1 MKDNFGMRLKDLFEF
16 VSACVC
22 VRECVC
28 VRGALCVCVFI
39 YVYTVSMWMSMS
51 IYIYTHEGSS
61 RKLRKTRS
69 TLPWDIKGTIPTL
82 SNIRPGRQ
90 LHCGGVCVCV
100 HAHVRACVYAC
111 AGMFALIS
119 V

>member
-51 IYIYTHEGSS
+51 IYIYIYTHEGSS

-100 HAHVRACVYAC
+100 HAHVRAC
-111 AGMFALIS
+111 LL
-119 V
+119 